1 MAGETPP
8 TLNVAPI
15 FATARQEFQ
24 RALASLELTTRVLVI
39 VAGFSAAACLGGVVV
54 AAAWKQVFG
63 GAIFTGAGTAALLG
77 LFAKIQAIGRDQA
90 MLVLVPTKYEL
101 ALQFATTPE
110 DRKII
115 LERFLEEVSSLKG

>member
-1 MAGETPP
+1 VKLHYTERCANLRDGPPRISAGTG
-8 TLNVAPI
+8 VARTYHP
-15 FATARQEFQ
+15 RSCD
-24 RALASLELTTRVLVI
+24 RGWVLR
-39 VAGFSAAACLGGVVV
+39 GRLSWGVVV

-115 LERFLEEVSSLKG
+115 L